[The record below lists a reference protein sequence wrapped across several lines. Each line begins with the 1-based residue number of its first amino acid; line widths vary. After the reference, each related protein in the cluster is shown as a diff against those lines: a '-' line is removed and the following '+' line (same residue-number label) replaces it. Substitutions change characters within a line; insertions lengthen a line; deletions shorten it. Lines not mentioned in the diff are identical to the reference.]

1 LEETLNDALLAAGD
15 ILAEAIRA
23 GLVARGLPATL
34 RVIARDGKVVV
45 ASGEQ
50 AVRVAETGS
59 AGVAPCALMERAARE
74 AALHA
79 VQSLADRLKGVAS

>member
-1 LEETLNDALLAAGD
+1 MEETLNDALLAAGD

-34 RVIARDGKVVV
+34 RVIARDGKVIV
-45 ASGEQ
+45 ASGEL
-50 AVRVAETGS
+50 AVRVAD
-59 AGVAPCALMERAARE
+59 VAPCALMERAARE